1 MVLWR
6 GHALEKATA
15 PPMMPSFWV
24 KRPPKPSVPS
34 RCGRVVWV
42 CVTTV
47 AYWRMTAHPEC
58 ALEHEM
64 RIKVKSSRTLKCK
77 AHRPFVDQFTARV
90 LLSSI

>member
-1 MVLWR
+1 MARACVRESDGTTHDAFIL
-6 GHALEKATA
+6 GEEAAEAV
-15 PPMMPSFWV
+15 S
-24 KRPPKPSVPS
+24 SVPVWP
-34 RCGRVVWV
+34 CRVGVRHHGSV
-42 CVTTV
+42 L
-47 AYWRMTAHPEC
+47 AHDCSPS